1 MNRKKIFFCYLPFF
15 LAFQQSAQA
24 AHADYENKDFPLSNC
39 DSLTIKQKKTDCY
52 VDYAVS
58 HHFFYWGKFI
68 YGVNGSGPIEDGFAK
83 AYQTSPN
90 EEKIANS
97 YAAAQIRNKHVK
109 EGIALLSGKFQKIWR
124 F

>member
-1 MNRKKIFFCYLPFF
+1 
-15 LAFQQSAQA
+15 
-24 AHADYENKDFPLSNC
+24 
-39 DSLTIKQKKTDCY
+39 
-52 VDYAVS
+52 
-58 HHFFYWGKFI
+58 HFFYWGKFI

-109 EGIALLSGKFQKIWR
+109 EGIALYQENFKKFGDFDSGYNALVYLRALAKTPEERQQATGKLHQQLQQHFPNQT
-124 F
+124 